1 MGHFMGIVKINH
13 GGKIYEAEY
22 FVDQG
27 LMTVYGERG
36 REFTQLG
43 GLSEQEVAKF
53 LLNSLVR
60 KGHIDPLEPD
70 VV

>member
-1 MGHFMGIVKINH
+1 MH

-27 LMTVYGERG
+27 LITVHGERG
-36 REFTQLG
+36 QESTQIG
-43 GLSEQEVAKF
+43 GLSEPQAAKF

-60 KGHIDPLEPD
+60 KGQIDPVDPSEAQH
-70 VV
+70 